1 MCDNKFHTEPLKEL
15 FQDNERFGFIVVD
28 GNGALYGTVAGNSRE
43 VLHTFSVDLPNKHR
57 KGGQSSMRFGR
68 IRLEKRQHFVRKV
81 AETATQ
87 MFITNDRPNITS
99 IVLAG
104 SADFKNELNQSD
116 IFDKRLQEI
125 VVKIVDVSYGGEM
138 ASTKPSNWPPTRSPT
153 SSLSK
158 KRS

>member
-1 MCDNKFHTEPLKEL
+1 MCDNQFHTGPLKEL
-15 FQDNERFGFIVVD
+15 LQDNERFGFVVVD
-28 GNGALYGTVAGNSRE
+28 RHRALYGTVVGETRKILRIFNSN
-43 VLHTFSVDLPNKHR
+43 LPYKR
-57 KGGQSSMRFGR
+57 CVGGQSATRFGR
-68 IRLEKRQHFVRKV
+68 IRLEQRQHYVRKV

-87 MFITNDRPNITS
+87 MFITNDRPNVTN